1 MVKANTYE
9 EFSEILISPR
19 EPYDKKIVWI
29 HPTEDNVEINLFKLN
44 LKIQLKFHLI
54 IC

>member
-9 EFSEILISPR
+9 EFSVILISPR

-29 HPTEDNVEINLFKLN
+29 HPTEDNVEIKVWYKNKW
-44 LKIQLKFHLI
+44 KTIS
-54 IC
+54 